1 MVQRHLECSIES
13 WPLKAPFATSDNTVD
28 KIDVVLAEIHEAGKV
43 GRGEA
48 AGVYFRG
55 ETVESM
61 ATEIH
66 NSRHLIEAGVTKEEL
81 QSLLPAGG
89 ARNAIDCALW
99 DLEAKLSGVS
109 VATRIGVPI
118 TPVRTVAT
126 IGIDSPESMAR
137 QARLLTDFQILKLK
151 LGPHLPLECVTS
163 VRLARPDVRLIVD
176 VNEGWTLEQL
186 DEIAPKLPVLGVEM
200 LEQPVPRSS
209 DSQLLQSRYPLPICA
224 DESCRTREDLER
236 LKGRYSMLNI
246 KLDKTG
252 GLTEALALARA
263 AREAGFGLMTGNMLG
278 TSLAMAPASL
288 LAPWCR
294 FMDLD
299 GGWLLSRDRKS
310 GMVLKQ
316 DLLEPPRSEL
326 WGGAHAEERRG
337 SG

>member
-1 MVQRHLECSIES
+1 MAQRHLECSIES

-28 KIDVVLAEIHEAGKV
+28 KIDVVVAEIHEGGKV

-61 ATEIH
+61 AAEIH
-66 NSRHLIEAGVTKEEL
+66 DSRHWIEAGVTRDEI
-81 QSLLPAGG
+81 QGLLPPGG

-109 VATRIGVPI
+109 VAARIGVP
-118 TPVRTVAT
+118 TAPVRTVAT

-137 QARLLTDFQILKLK
+137 QARSLTDFRILKLK
-151 LGPHLPLECVTS
+151 LGPRLPLECVTS

-186 DEIAPKLPVLGVEM
+186 DEIAPALPALGVEM

-209 DSQLLQSRYPLPICA
+209 DDQILQSRYPLPICA

-236 LKGRYSMLNI
+236 LEGRYSMLNI

-252 GLTEALALARA
+252 GLTEALALAQA
-263 AREAGFGLMTGNMLG
+263 AHASGFGLMTGNMLG

-299 GGWLLSRDRKS
+299 GGWLLLRDRES
-310 GMVLKQ
+310 GMALQK

-326 WGGAHAEERRG
+326 WGGVQVEAPRRP
-337 SG
+337 